1 MKKIAAIL
9 IVACM
14 CAALML
20 SLGSCSVTGESHMG
34 FKVISTDIN
43 DFNLEVPS
51 EWTVT
56 SQNGYVSATANGE
69 TGDESNISVM
79 SSVLNSE
86 LATPEGYFD
95 SLIASYEELYDN
107 VAVEGRDIDTKLGD
121 KNAKKYVFTADIL
134 GESYKFMQV
143 LCVYG
148 GRVYIFTY
156 TSQGDYY
163 ALHETEVQ
171 YILEYFAFKV

>member
-1 MKKIAAIL
+1 MKRML
-9 IVACM
+9 SLVLSMCM
-14 CAALML
+14 ITVLML
-20 SLGSCSVTGESHMG
+20 SLGSCTGTSEAHMG

-69 TGDESNISVM
+69 SGDESNISVM
-79 SSVLNSE
+79 SSVLNGE
-86 LATPEGYFD
+86 FTTPEQYFD
-95 SLIASYEELYDN
+95 SLISSYTELYDN
-107 VAVEGRDIDTKLGD
+107 VEVVGRDIDTKLGEN
-121 KNAKKYVFTADIL
+121 NAKKYVFTGDIL
-134 GESYKFMQV
+134 GQSYKFMQV

-148 GRVYIFTY
+148 ERIYIFTY
-156 TSQGDYY
+156 TSTEQYY
-163 ALHETEVQ
+163 EVHQTEVQ

>member
-1 MKKIAAIL
+1 MKKILALTLAA
-9 IVACM
+9 VM
-14 CAALML
+14 CA
-20 SLGSCSVTGESHMG
+20 SLILCTTSCSAAGEAHMG

-56 SQNGYVSATANGE
+56 SQNGYVSATANGAM
-69 TGDESNISVM
+69 GDSSNISVM
-79 SSVLNSE
+79 SSVLNAE
-86 LATPEGYFD
+86 LATPEGYFE
-95 SLIASYEELYDN
+95 SLIKSYEELYDN
-107 VAVEGRDIDTKLGD
+107 VIVEGRDIDTKLGD

>member
-1 MKKIAAIL
+1 MKRSVSAVLIL
-9 IVACM
+9 AM
-14 CAALML
+14 CTALML
-20 SLGSCSVTGESHMG
+20 SLSSCAGVGESHMG

-56 SQNGYVSATANGE
+56 SQNGYVSAIADGE
-69 TGDESNISVM
+69 AGDESNVSVM

-95 SLIASYEELYDN
+95 SLLDSYADLYEN
-107 VAVEGRDIDTKLGD
+107 IEVEGRDIDTKLGD

-148 GRVYIFTY
+148 SRIYIFTY
-156 TSQGDYY
+156 TSTEQYY

>member
-1 MKKIAAIL
+1 MKKIISLATVFSML
-9 IVACM
+9 V
-14 CAALML
+14 LLVL
-20 SLGSCSVTGESHMG
+20 SLGSCSSSGEAHMG

-69 TGDESNISVM
+69 SGDSSNVSVM
-79 SSVLNSE
+79 SSVLNAE

-95 SLIASYEELYDN
+95 SLIKSYEELYDN
-107 VAVEGRDIDTKLGD
+107 VEIEGRDIDTKLGD
-121 KNAKKYVFTADIL
+121 KNAKKYVFTADVL

-143 LCVYG
+143 LCTYG
-148 GRVYIFTY
+148 SRIYIFTY
-156 TSQGDYY
+156 TSTEQYY
-163 ALHETEVQ
+163 SLHETEVQ
-171 YILEYFAFKV
+171 YILEYFTFKV